1 MGGHQI
7 LHTRTLPLL
16 SIGQNSPAFFRIP
29 GVFSIAPLSPA
40 QANRSHLAING
51 WRGENG
57 MIDRG
62 A

>member
-51 WRGENG
+51 WRGKTG
-57 MIDRG
+57 
-62 A
+62 